1 MQGAD
6 HRDDEGQPVEVAEG
20 LLDACR
26 AAWGAGDAGQAE
38 ALWRE
43 AQAARPGL
51 PRVHAVR
58 GYMRAALG
66 DPEGAAAAYRQ
77 AVELDPAYVV
87 AWHGLATVL
96 QGAGQAEAALEALD
110 HVVRLEPGHPDA
122 RLRQV
127 LVLSGLGRHE
137 AALSAAADAIAQFP
151 DAVELRV
158 ARGLALRAAG
168 RLEEALD
175 AQDAVLAR
183 SPEAASAW
191 AEKGSV
197 LHELARFDEALEA
210 FDEALGIDERN
221 VFALNGMG
229 LAAFELRRHAVALA
243 AFEQALA
250 LEPLNVDALFY
261 RAMALEA
268 LGRLVE
274 ALNAYREVLKHRPR
288 FALAYNNIA
297 KIERDMGLIQ
307 KAQATW
313 RIALSIDP
321 DHPQMHSNLLLT
333 MLYDPDRTAEELVQE
348 HRAWD
353 ERFGHPEA
361 RFTSW
366 SNDRDPDRKL
376 RIGLVS
382 AEFCRHAVSSWLL
395 AALRSLDRER
405 FTVICYSNRAIEDEV
420 TERFRKLASDW
431 RRVLGMDDATLA
443 RQIRTDGIDIL
454 IDVSGHTAFNRLPV
468 FALKPV
474 PVQAGWLGYPYT
486 TGLEAVD
493 YCIMDEIAV
502 HEGEEAQFVEEVVRL
517 SSGRFCYE
525 PPAEAPDVAPPPAL
539 RNGWIT
545 FGSFNNVA
553 KLTDQTLDVWCRI
566 LHRLPTSRL
575 ILKSP
580 ALGHSAVAE
589 RVRATI
595 CGTGITEAR
604 LELRPGSDYVKLLGQ
619 YADVDI
625 ALDPFPFGGGATS
638 CEALWMGLP
647 VVTLPGWQPVSRQTQ
662 GFLLALERREW
673 VATDVADYIEIAA
686 RLAGDPLRLAD
697 LRVAQREIMRN
708 SPLCDKRALG
718 DELDRALRM
727 MWRRYATTS
736 CAKG

>member
-6 HRDDEGQPVEVAEG
+6 RRDDEGQPAEVADG

-26 AAWGAGDAGQAE
+26 AAWGAGDAGRAE

-43 AQAARPGL
+43 AEAARPDL

-58 GYMRAALG
+58 GYMRAAGG
-66 DPEGAAAAYRQ
+66 DAEGAAAAYRR
-77 AVELDPAYVV
+77 AVELDPAYVA

-96 QGAGQAEAALEALD
+96 QGTGQAGAALEALD
-110 HVVRLEPGHPDA
+110 HVVRLAPGHLDA
-122 RLRQV
+122 RLQRV
-127 LVLSGLGRHE
+127 LVLAGLGRHE
-137 AALSAAADAIAQFP
+137 AALSAAAAAIAQFP
-151 DAVELRV
+151 EAVELRV
-158 ARGLALRAAG
+158 ARGLVLRRAG
-168 RLEEALD
+168 RLEEALE
-175 AQDAVLAR
+175 AQEAVLAR
-183 SPEAASAW
+183 SPKTASAW

-210 FDEALGIDERN
+210 FDEALGIDETN

-250 LEPLNVDALFY
+250 LEPANVDALFY

-274 ALNAYREVLKHRPR
+274 ALNAYREMLAHRPR

-297 KIERDMGLIQ
+297 KIEREMGLIQ

-313 RIALSIDP
+313 RVALSIDP

-348 HRAWD
+348 HAAWG
-353 ERFGHPEA
+353 ERFGHPKD

-366 SNDRDPDRKL
+366 PNDRDLDRKL

-395 AALRSLDRER
+395 AGLQSLDAER
-405 FTVICYSNRAIEDEV
+405 FSVVCYSNRAIEDEI
-420 TERFRKLASDW
+420 TARFRKLASEW
-431 RRVLGMDDATLA
+431 RRIFGMDDASLA
-443 RQIRTDGIDIL
+443 RLIRADAIDIL
-454 IDVSGHTAFNRLPV
+454 IDVTGHTAFNRLPL
-468 FALKPV
+468 FALKPA
-474 PVQAGWLGYPYT
+474 PVQVEWLGYPYT
-486 TGLEAVD
+486 TGLDAID
-493 YCIMDEIAV
+493 YSIMDEVAV
-502 HEGEEAQFVEEVVRL
+502 PEGEEVQFVEEVVRL
-517 SSGRFCYE
+517 ATGRFCFD
-525 PPAEAPDVAPPPAL
+525 PPAEAPDVAGPPAL

-553 KLTDQTLDVWCRI
+553 KLTDQVLEVWCRI

-580 ALGHSAVAE
+580 ALGHSAVAN
-589 RVRATI
+589 RIRATI

-604 LELRPGSDYVKLLGQ
+604 LELRPGSDYVTLLGQ

-662 GFLLALERREW
+662 GFLLALGRPEW
-673 VATDVADYIEIAA
+673 VAADVADYVEIAT

-697 LRVAQREIMRN
+697 LRVAQREIMRS

-718 DELDRALRM
+718 DELDRALHM
-727 MWRRYATTS
+727 MWRRYATS